1 MQNFRPLHKRIER
14 FKIKNPEQA
23 ESLMAIK
30 WIGNSGSHTSTSLTK
45 DDILDSFEILEYVTT
60 KLYETDTKRIT
71 QLTKQINK
79 KKKPIGKAKTRK

>member
-1 MQNFRPLHKRIER
+1 MKVPKTGYTLHKRIER

-30 WIGNSGSHTSTSLTK
+30 WIGNSGSHTNRSLTK
-45 DDILDSFEILEYVTT
+45 DDILDSFEILEHVTT

-71 QLTKQINK
+71 QLTK
-79 KKKPIGKAKTRK
+79 